1 VQFLPIGAA
10 VTAYE
15 YGPRRVVV
23 AEGHAL
29 SDARH
34 ELLMGSAAALN
45 RRSFLRALGWGGAV
59 LAAGP
64 LLSAC
69 GTEGTNKGSG
79 SGGGGDANTVNW
91 SNWPLYLDAS
101 DDNPDEHPTLK
112 AFEEKTGLK
121 VAYTEDVN
129 DNDEFF
135 GKIAPQLKAGQST
148 GRDLIVLT
156 DWMAARMIRLGY
168 VQELDKANIPN
179 AKNLK
184 SSYQDVPF
192 DQGRKFSLPWQSGM
206 TGIGYNPESL
216 GREITR
222 VDDLFKPDLMGRIT
236 MLTEMRDTMGLIL
249 LSMDID
255 PVEHTM
261 ADFQAAID
269 KLQGIVDQGYVR
281 QFTGNEYAADLAA
294 GNIGAAFAWSG
305 DVVQLQADDPNV
317 QLVLPS
323 DGAMLWSD
331 NLMIPIKAANKA
343 GAEKLIDYYYDP
355 AVAAEVEAYV
365 NYVCPVEGA
374 AEAAKEIDPELAAN
388 QLIFPGPETLA
399 QLHNF
404 KNLDEAEEKTYQDMF
419 QAVIGA

>member
-1 VQFLPIGAA
+1 
-10 VTAYE
+10 
-15 YGPRRVVV
+15 
-23 AEGHAL
+23 L

-34 ELLMGSAAALN
+34 ELLMSSSAGLN
-45 RRSFLRALGWGGAV
+45 RRSFLRALGVGGAL

-64 LLSAC
+64 VLAAC
-69 GTEGTNKGSG
+69 GTKGTNSSASGG
-79 SGGGGDANTVNW
+79 SGGGGGDSKTVNW

-101 DDNPDEHPTLK
+101 DKNPDEHPTLV
-112 AFEEKTGLK
+112 AFQKKSGLK
-121 VAYTEDVN
+121 VNYTEDVN

-168 VQELDKANIPN
+168 VQKLDKANIPN

-184 SSYQDVPF
+184 SQYEDVPF
-192 DQGRKFSLPWQSGM
+192 DKGRTYSLPWQSGM
-206 TGIGYNPESL
+206 TGIGYDPDKL
-216 GREITR
+216 GREITK
-222 VDDLFKPDLMGRIT
+222 VDDLFKPDLKGRIT

-249 LSMDID
+249 LSMDVD
-255 PVEHTM
+255 PVDHTLDDYK
-261 ADFQAAID
+261 AGIA
-269 KLQGIVDQGYVR
+269 KLQKVVDQGYVR

-305 DVVQLQADDPNV
+305 DVVQLQADNPKMK
-317 QLVLPS
+317 LVLPS

-331 NLMIPIKAANKA
+331 NLMIPVKAANKA

-355 AVAAEVEAYV
+355 KVAAEVEAYV

-374 AEAAKEIDPELAAN
+374 AEAAKDIDPELAAN
-388 QLIFPGPETLA
+388 QLIFPGPETLKK
-399 QLHNF
+399 LHGF
-404 KNLDEAEEKTYQDMF
+404 KNLDEAEEKTYQDLF
-419 QAVIGA
+419 QKVIGA

>member
-1 VQFLPIGAA
+1 M
-10 VTAYE
+10 
-15 YGPRRVVV
+15 
-23 AEGHAL
+23 
-29 SDARH
+29 S
-34 ELLMGSAAALN
+34 SSAALN
-45 RRSFLRALGWGGAV
+45 RRSFLRALGVGGAL

-64 LLSAC
+64 LLAAC
-69 GTEGTNKGSG
+69 GTKGTNSSASGS
-79 SGGGGDANTVNW
+79 SGGGKTVNW

-101 DDNPDEHPTLK
+101 DSNPDEHPTLT
-112 AFEEKTGLK
+112 AFQKKSALE
-121 VAYTEDVN
+121 VNYTEDVN

-148 GRDLIVLT
+148 GRDVIVLT

-184 SSYQDVPF
+184 SDYQDVPF
-192 DQGRKFSLPWQSGM
+192 DKGRKYSLPWQSGM
-206 TGIGYNPESL
+206 TGIGYNPDKL
-216 GREITR
+216 GREITKL
-222 VDDLFKPDLMGRIT
+222 DDLFKPDLKGRIT

-249 LSMDID
+249 LSMDVD
-255 PVEHTM
+255 PVDHTL
-261 ADFQAAID
+261 DDYKAAIA
-269 KLQGIVDQGYVR
+269 KLQKVVDQGYVR

-294 GNIGAAFAWSG
+294 GNIGAAIAWSG
-305 DVVQLQADDPNV
+305 DVVQLQADDPKM

-331 NLMIPIKAANKA
+331 NLMIPVKAANKA

-355 AVAAEVEAYV
+355 KVAAEVEAYV

-374 AEAAKEIDPELAAN
+374 ADAAKDIDPDLASN
-388 QLIFPGPETLA
+388 QLIFPGPDTLKK
-399 QLHNF
+399 LHAF

-419 QAVIGA
+419 QKVIGA

>member
-1 VQFLPIGAA
+1 M
-10 VTAYE
+10 
-15 YGPRRVVV
+15 
-23 AEGHAL
+23 
-29 SDARH
+29 S
-34 ELLMGSAAALN
+34 SSAALN
-45 RRSFLRALGWGGAV
+45 RRSFLRALGVGGAL

-64 LLSAC
+64 LLAAC
-69 GTEGTNKGSG
+69 GTKGTNSSASG
-79 SGGGGDANTVNW
+79 SSGDGKTVNW

-101 DDNPDEHPTLK
+101 DSNPDEHPTLT
-112 AFEEKTGLK
+112 AFQKKSALE
-121 VAYTEDVN
+121 VNYTEDVN

-148 GRDLIVLT
+148 GRDVIVLT

-184 SSYQDVPF
+184 SDYQDVPF
-192 DQGRKFSLPWQSGM
+192 DKGRKYSLPWQSGM
-206 TGIGYNPESL
+206 TGIGYSPDAL
-216 GREITR
+216 GREITK
-222 VDDLFKPDLMGRIT
+222 VDDLFKPDLKGRIT

-249 LSMDID
+249 LSMDVD
-255 PVEHTM
+255 PVDHTL
-261 ADFQAAID
+261 DDYKAAIA
-269 KLQGIVDQGYVR
+269 KLQKVVDQGYVR

-294 GNIGAAFAWSG
+294 GNIGAAIAWSG
-305 DVVQLQADDPNV
+305 DVVQLQADDPKM

-331 NLMIPIKAANKA
+331 NLMIPVKAANKA

-355 AVAAEVEAYV
+355 KVAAEVEAYV

-374 AEAAKEIDPELAAN
+374 ADAAKGIDPDLASN
-388 QLIFPGPETLA
+388 QLIFPGPETLKK
-399 QLHNF
+399 LHAF

-419 QAVIGA
+419 QKVIGA

>member
-1 VQFLPIGAA
+1 VHFPPIGAA

-112 AFEEKTGLK
+112 AFEEKSGLK

-184 SSYQDVPF
+184 PSYQDVPF

>member
-1 VQFLPIGAA
+1 
-10 VTAYE
+10 
-15 YGPRRVVV
+15 VV

-29 SDARH
+29 SDARD
-34 ELLMGSAAALN
+34 ELLRVSSAALN
-45 RRSFLRALGWGGAV
+45 RRSFLRALGVGGAV

-64 LLSAC
+64 LLAAC
-69 GTEGTNKGSG
+69 GTEGTDATASG
-79 SGGGGDANTVNW
+79 GGGGDAKTVNW

-101 DDNPDEHPTLK
+101 DDNPDEHPTLT
-112 AFEEKTGLK
+112 AFEKKSGLK
-121 VAYTEDVN
+121 VNYTEDIN

-148 GRDLIVLT
+148 GRDVIVLT
-156 DWMAARMIRLGY
+156 DWMAGRMIRLGY
-168 VQELDKANIPN
+168 VQELDKSNIPN

-184 SSYQDVPF
+184 ATYEDVPF
-192 DQGRKFSLPWQSGM
+192 DEGRKFSLPWQSGM
-206 TGIGYNPESL
+206 TGIGYSPDAL
-216 GREITR
+216 GREISK

-236 MLTEMRDTMGLIL
+236 MLTEMRDTMGLML

-255 PVEHTM
+255 PVDHTL
-261 ADFQAAID
+261 DDYKAAID
-269 KLQGIVDQGYVR
+269 KLQKVVDQGYVR

-305 DVVQLQADDPNV
+305 DVVQLQADDPTM
-317 QLVLPS
+317 QLLLPE

-331 NLMIPIKAANKA
+331 NLMIPIKAGNKA

-355 AVAAEVEAYV
+355 AVAAEVEADV

-374 AEAAKEIDPELAAN
+374 DKAAADIDPDLASN

-399 QLHNF
+399 KLHAF
-404 KNLDEAEEKTYQDMF
+404 KDLDEEEEKTYQDLF
-419 QAVIGA
+419 QKVIGA